1 MFINDKNND
10 GPLSP
15 VSSNLPRVYTGN
27 VYSNKQLAAQ
37 KLPFCLILTD
47 KTLQNNY
54 HKPTTT
60 LNTFSDSLTNSLVF
74 GWGNGKQGWSLI
86 RTKQKSRPEPSVTWN
101 RRIGLYLSC
110 TRVPPAYFKV
120 WPIWLQLKCHICSH
134 GDQYDSTLCVPT
146 SYSSLCLLSNI
157 LLYNG
162 IVNQA

>member
-54 HKPTTT
+54 HKPATT

-74 GWGNGKQGWSLI
+74 G
-86 RTKQKSRPEPSVTWN
+86 
-101 RRIGLYLSC
+101 
-110 TRVPPAYFKV
+110 
-120 WPIWLQLKCHICSH
+120 
-134 GDQYDSTLCVPT
+134 
-146 SYSSLCLLSNI
+146 
-157 LLYNG
+157 
-162 IVNQA
+162 